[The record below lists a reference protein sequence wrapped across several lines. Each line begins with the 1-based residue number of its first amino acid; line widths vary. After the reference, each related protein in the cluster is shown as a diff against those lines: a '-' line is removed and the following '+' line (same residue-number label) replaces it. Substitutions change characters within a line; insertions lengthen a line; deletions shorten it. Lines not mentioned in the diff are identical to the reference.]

1 MNWILRAYADAYT
14 VMLGQSENY
23 RSAQKC
29 DKHTG
34 SGDKPHW
41 RRRK

>member
-1 MNWILRAYADAYT
+1 MNWILQAYADAYT
-14 VMLGQSENY
+14 VMLGQSDNY
-23 RSAQKC
+23 RSSQKC

-34 SGDKPHW
+34 SRDKPHW